1 MKAQTKLILDYMERN
16 GSITALQAVQDLG
29 VTRLSAR
36 IWDLRNDG
44 YEISREMQTSLNR
57 YGDKVTFGVY
67 RIDRRQ
73 DDQRQLCIL

>member
-1 MKAQTKLILDYMERN
+1 MKAQTKLILDYMEQH

-44 YEISREMQTSLNR
+44 YKISREMQTSLNR

-67 RIDRRQ
+67 RIERHQ

>member
-1 MKAQTKLILDYMERN
+1 MKAQTKLILDYMEQH

-67 RIDRRQ
+67 RIERHQ